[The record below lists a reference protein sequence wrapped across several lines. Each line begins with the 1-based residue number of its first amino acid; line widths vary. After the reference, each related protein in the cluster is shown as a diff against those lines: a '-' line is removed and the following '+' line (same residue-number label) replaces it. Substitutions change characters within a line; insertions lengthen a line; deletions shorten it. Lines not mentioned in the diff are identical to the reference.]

1 MLKILNC
8 KKIYRK
14 YFYGMEVPSFVN
26 VRDRNKVRSFSLHKK
41 RVGQVFLGEVP
52 RIPENFVDHIS
63 FINIASK
70 RIGL

>member
-1 MLKILNC
+1 
-8 KKIYRK
+8 
-14 YFYGMEVPSFVN
+14 MEVPSFVN
-26 VRDRNKVRSFSLHKK
+26 VRDRNKARSFSLHKK